1 MNGGTSAARAPSLW
15 LDPPPASGPP
25 LEGTVDADVVVIGA
39 GFTGLWTA
47 LALRERGADV
57 VVLERDYAGFG
68 ASGRN
73 AGHLTPTIGK
83 DLPTLLRLYGR
94 ERGGALVRFAET
106 AVEHVE
112 SAISER
118 GIDCDYVPAG
128 NVLAGVHPGQHPRL
142 EKVAGAATQL
152 GGAMRMLNPSELAER
167 GLPRCVACG
176 YLEERG
182 GVLHPGKYVRALRE
196 HAIESGARL
205 HESTQVDAIAD
216 GPRVRVETPR
226 GSASAPVCVIATNA
240 YTPRLGRLR
249 SAVAPL
255 HVSLFATE
263 PLSDEQRE
271 RVGWAGGEGIYT
283 AHEVLESY
291 RLTAD
296 GRIVG
301 GSRHVRWSYGG
312 RALPDEDP
320 AIFAALEAMF
330 RARFPE
336 LAEVAVERCWSGP
349 IAMTLDFLPAIGR
362 GGRHDNVLFGI
373 GYNGHGVAQAS
384 YVGTLLAKMAS
395 GEDPGHPELLG
406 RRRLPMPPEPLRSLW
421 ARGILAALR
430 ALDLR
435 TDRRAQPRPE
445 RFGGPAA
452 KAPPDEDQESPAA
465 APTRRRRRSVV

>member
-1 MNGGTSAARAPSLW
+1 VGAVNAPSTAARAPSLW
-15 LDPPPASGPP
+15 LDPPPEPGPP
-25 LEGTVDADVVVIGA
+25 LEGAVEADAIVIGA
-39 GFTGLWTA
+39 GYTGLWTA
-47 LALRERGADV
+47 LALRERGAEV

-94 ERGGALVRFAET
+94 ERGGALVRFAEA

-112 SAISER
+112 AAIAER
-118 GIDCDYVPAG
+118 RIECDYVAAG
-128 NVLAGVHPGQHPRL
+128 NVLAGVHPGQRPRL
-142 EKVAGAATQL
+142 EKAAEAARKL
-152 GGAMRMLNPSELAER
+152 GGAMRMLEPSELAER
-167 GLPRCVACG
+167 GLPRFLACG

-182 GVLHPGKYVRALRE
+182 GVLDPGRYARGLRERALE
-196 HAIESGARL
+196 AGARL
-205 HESTQVDAIAD
+205 HESTPADAIAD

-226 GSASAPVCVIATNA
+226 GEATAPVCVIATNA
-240 YTPRLGRLR
+240 YTPRLGRPR
-249 SAVAPL
+249 AAVAPL

-263 PLSDEQRE
+263 PLSAEQRR

-301 GSRHVRWSYGG
+301 GSRHVRWPYGG
-312 RALPDEDP
+312 RTLPDRDP
-320 AIFAALEAMF
+320 ETFAALEAMF

-336 LAEVAVERCWSGP
+336 LADLAVERCWSGP

-362 GGRHDNVLFGI
+362 TGRGDNVLFGI
-373 GYNGHGVAQAS
+373 GYNGHGLAQAS
-384 YVGTLLAKMAS
+384 YAGTLLARMAS

-406 RRRLPMPPEPLRSLW
+406 RRRPPMPPEPLRSLW
-421 ARGILAALR
+421 AKGILAALG
-430 ALDLR
+430 ALDRR
-435 TDRRAQPRPE
+435 TDRRARPRQP
-445 RFGGPAA
+445 
-452 KAPPDEDQESPAA
+452 
-465 APTRRRRRSVV
+465 

>member
-1 MNGGTSAARAPSLW
+1 MLARGPPRRSSSLAPVDGSTTARAPSLW
-15 LDPPPASGPP
+15 LDPPPDPGPP
-25 LEGTVDADVVVIGA
+25 LEGEVEADAVVIGA
-39 GFTGLWTA
+39 GYAGLWTA

-57 VVLERDYAGFG
+57 LVLERDYAGFG

-112 SAISER
+112 AAIAER
-118 GIDCDYVPAG
+118 ELDCEYVPAG
-128 NVLAGVHPGQHPRL
+128 NVLAGVHPDQRPGL
-142 EKVAGAATQL
+142 ERAADAARRL
-152 GGAMRMLNPSELAER
+152 GGAMRMLDESELAER

-182 GVLHPGKYVRALRE
+182 GVLHPGRYVRALRE
-196 HAIESGARL
+196 RAIEAGARL
-205 HESTQVDAIAD
+205 CESTPVDAIAD

-226 GSASAPVCVIATNA
+226 GAASAPICVIATNA

-255 HVSLFATE
+255 HVSLFATA
-263 PLSDEQRE
+263 PLTREQRE
-271 RVGWAGGEGIYT
+271 RIGWVGGEGIYT

-301 GSRHVRWSYGG
+301 GSRHVRWPYGG
-312 RALPDEDP
+312 RVLPDHHPET
-320 AIFAALEAMF
+320 FAALEAMF

-336 LAEVAVERCWSGP
+336 LPDVVVERCWSGP
-349 IAMTLDFLPAIGR
+349 IALTLDFLPAIGR

-373 GYNGHGVAQAS
+373 GYNGHGIAQAS
-384 YVGTLLAKMAS
+384 YAGTLLAKIAT
-395 GEDPGHPELLG
+395 GEDPGHPELLR
-406 RRRLPMPPEPLRSLW
+406 RRRLPMPPEPLRWLGGR
-421 ARGILAALR
+421 AILAALGLLDRR
-430 ALDLR
+430 A
-435 TDRRAQPRPE
+435 DRRAQPRP
-445 RFGGPAA
+445 
-452 KAPPDEDQESPAA
+452 K
-465 APTRRRRRSVV
+465 

>member
-1 MNGGTSAARAPSLW
+1 VLAVDDGSMAARAPSLW
-15 LDPPPASGPP
+15 LDPPPDPGPP
-25 LEGTVDADVVVIGA
+25 LEGDVDADVVVIGA
-39 GFTGLWTA
+39 GYTGLWTA
-47 LALRERGADV
+47 LALRESGADV

-83 DLPTLLRLYGR
+83 DLPTLLRVYGR
-94 ERGGALVRFAET
+94 ERAGALVRFAEA

-112 SAISER
+112 AAISER
-118 GIDCDYVPAG
+118 ELDCDYVPAG
-128 NVLAGVHPGQHPRL
+128 NVLAGVHPGQRRRL
-142 EKVAGAATQL
+142 EKAAHAAGEVGA
-152 GGAMRMLNPSELAER
+152 AMRMLDQSELADR
-167 GLPRCVACG
+167 RLPRCVACG

-182 GVLHPGKYVRALRE
+182 GVLQPGKYVRAVRE
-196 HAIESGARL
+196 RAVEAGARL
-205 HESTQVDAIAD
+205 CESTPVDAIAD

-226 GSASAPVCVIATNA
+226 GSASAPICVIATNA

-255 HVSLFATE
+255 HVSLFATA
-263 PLSDEQRE
+263 PLTAEQRE

-312 RALPDEDP
+312 RALPDHDS
-320 AIFAALEAMF
+320 ATSAALEAMF

-336 LAEVAVERCWSGP
+336 LSDVAVERCWSGP

-362 GGRHDNVLFGI
+362 AGRRDNVLFGI
-373 GYNGHGVAQAS
+373 GYNGHGIAQAS
-384 YVGTLLAKMAS
+384 YVGTLLAKMAT
-395 GEDPGHPELLG
+395 GEDPGHPELLR
-406 RRRLPMPPEPLRSLW
+406 RRRLPMPPEPLRWLG
-421 ARGILAALR
+421 ARGILAALG
-430 ALDLR
+430 ALDRR
-435 TDRRAQPRPE
+435 TDRRAQPR
-445 RFGGPAA
+445 
-452 KAPPDEDQESPAA
+452 ESSQP
-465 APTRRRRRSVV
+465 

>member
-1 MNGGTSAARAPSLW
+1 MAARAPSLW
-15 LDPPPASGPP
+15 LDPPPDLGPP
-25 LEGTVDADVVVIGA
+25 LEGDVEADVVVIGA
-39 GFTGLWTA
+39 GYTGLWTA

-83 DLPTLLRLYGR
+83 DLPTLLRFYGR
-94 ERGGALVRFAET
+94 ERAGALVRFAET

-112 SAISER
+112 AAISEHEL
-118 GIDCDYVPAG
+118 DCDYVPAG
-128 NVLAGVHPGQHPRL
+128 NVLAGVHPGQRLGL
-142 EKVAGAATQL
+142 EKAAHAAAQVGA
-152 GGAMRMLNPSELAER
+152 AMRMLDQSELAER
-167 GLPRCVACG
+167 GLPRCIACG

-196 HAIESGARL
+196 RTVDAGARL
-205 HESTQVDAIAD
+205 WESTPVDAIAD

-226 GSASAPVCVIATNA
+226 GAASAPICVIATNA

-255 HVSLFATE
+255 HVSLFATA
-263 PLSDEQRE
+263 PLTAEQRE
-271 RVGWAGGEGIYT
+271 RVGWPGSEGIYT

-301 GSRHVRWSYGG
+301 GSRHVRWPYGG
-312 RALPDEDP
+312 RALPDHDP
-320 AIFAALEAMF
+320 ATFAALEAMF

-336 LAEVAVERCWSGP
+336 LPDVAVERCWSGP
-349 IAMTLDFLPAIGR
+349 IAMTLDFLPAIDR
-362 GGRHDNVLFGI
+362 SGRHENVLFGI

-406 RRRLPMPPEPLRSLW
+406 RRRLRMPPEPLRWLG
-421 ARGILAALR
+421 AQGILGALR
-430 ALDLR
+430 AIDRR
-435 TDRRAQPRPE
+435 TDRRAQPR
-445 RFGGPAA
+445 
-452 KAPPDEDQESPAA
+452 
-465 APTRRRRRSVV
+465 

>member
-1 MNGGTSAARAPSLW
+1 VLAVDDGSMAARAPSLW
-15 LDPPPASGPP
+15 LDPPPDPGPP
-25 LEGTVDADVVVIGA
+25 LEGDVDADVVVIGA
-39 GFTGLWTA
+39 GYTGLWTA
-47 LALRERGADV
+47 LALRESGADV

-83 DLPTLLRLYGR
+83 DLPTLLRVYGR
-94 ERGGALVRFAET
+94 ERAGALVRFAEA

-112 SAISER
+112 AAISER
-118 GIDCDYVPAG
+118 ELDCDYVPAG
-128 NVLAGVHPGQHPRL
+128 NVLAGVHPGQRRRL
-142 EKVAGAATQL
+142 EKAAHAAGEVGA
-152 GGAMRMLNPSELAER
+152 AMRMLDQSELADR
-167 GLPRCVACG
+167 RLPRCVACG

-182 GVLHPGKYVRALRE
+182 GVLQPGKYVRAVRE
-196 HAIESGARL
+196 RAVEAGARL
-205 HESTQVDAIAD
+205 CESTPVDAIAD

-226 GSASAPVCVIATNA
+226 GSASAPICVIATNA

-255 HVSLFATE
+255 HVSLFATA
-263 PLSDEQRE
+263 PLTAEQRE

-312 RALPDEDP
+312 RALPDHDS
-320 AIFAALEAMF
+320 ATSAALEAMF

-336 LAEVAVERCWSGP
+336 LSDVAVERCWSGP

-362 GGRHDNVLFGI
+362 AGRRDNVLFGI
-373 GYNGHGVAQAS
+373 GYNGHGIAQAS
-384 YVGTLLAKMAS
+384 YVGTLLAKMAT
-395 GEDPGHPELLG
+395 GEDPGNPELLR
-406 RRRLPMPPEPLRSLW
+406 RRRLPMPPEPLRWLG
-421 ARGILAALR
+421 ARGILAALG
-430 ALDLR
+430 ALDRR
-435 TDRRAQPRPE
+435 TDRRAQPR
-445 RFGGPAA
+445 
-452 KAPPDEDQESPAA
+452 ESSQP
-465 APTRRRRRSVV
+465 

>member
-1 MNGGTSAARAPSLW
+1 VNDASTAARAPSLW
-15 LDPPPASGPP
+15 LDPPPDSGTP
-25 LEGTVDADVVVIGA
+25 LEGELEADVVVIGA
-39 GFTGLWTA
+39 GYTGLWTA
-47 LALRERGADV
+47 LALREQGADV

-83 DLPTLLRLYGR
+83 DLPTLLRFYGR
-94 ERGGALVRFAET
+94 ERAGAFVRFAET

-112 SAISER
+112 AAISER
-118 GIDCDYVPAG
+118 DLDCDYVPAG
-128 NVLAGVHPGQHPRL
+128 NVLAGVHPGQRAGL
-142 EKVAGAATQL
+142 EKAADAARRLGA
-152 GGAMRMLNPSELAER
+152 AMRMLDHSELAGR

-182 GVLHPGKYVRALRE
+182 GVLDPGKYVRALRTK
-196 HAIESGARL
+196 AIEAGARL
-205 HESTQVDAIAD
+205 YESTPVEAIAD

-226 GSASAPVCVIATNA
+226 GSASATTCVLATNA

-255 HVSLFATE
+255 HVSVFATA
-263 PLSDEQRE
+263 PLTAEQRD

-301 GSRHVRWSYGG
+301 GSRHVRWPYGG
-312 RALPDEDP
+312 RALPDHDP
-320 AIFAALEAMF
+320 ETFAALETMF

-336 LAEVAVERCWSGP
+336 LHDVAAERSWSGP
-349 IAMTLDFLPAIGR
+349 IAMTVDFLPAIGR
-362 GGRHDNVLFGI
+362 SGRHDNVLFGI
-373 GYNGHGVAQAS
+373 GYNGHGIAQAS
-384 YVGTLLAKMAS
+384 YVGTLLAKMAT

-406 RRRLPMPPEPLRSLW
+406 RRRLRMPPEPLRW
-421 ARGILAALR
+421 AGARIILAALGL
-430 ALDLR
+430 LDR
-435 TDRRAQPRPE
+435 RNDRRARPRP
-445 RFGGPAA
+445 
-452 KAPPDEDQESPAA
+452 
-465 APTRRRRRSVV
+465 T

>member
-1 MNGGTSAARAPSLW
+1 MAARAPSLW
-15 LDPPPASGPP
+15 LDPAPDPGPP
-25 LEGTVDADVVVIGA
+25 LEGDVKADAIVIGA
-39 GFTGLWTA
+39 GYTGLWTA
-47 LALRERGADV
+47 LALRDHGADA

-94 ERGGALVRFAET
+94 ERAGAFVRFAET

-112 SAISER
+112 GAISER
-118 GIDCDYVPAG
+118 RIDCEYVPAG
-128 NVLAGVHPGQHPRL
+128 NVLAGVHPGQRLAL
-142 EKVAGAATQL
+142 EKAADAARQTGA
-152 GGAMRMLNPSELAER
+152 AMRMLDQSELAER

-196 HAIESGARL
+196 QALDAGARL
-205 HESTQVDAIAD
+205 CEATPVDAITED
-216 GPRVRVETPR
+216 GAARVRVETPR

-255 HVSLFATE
+255 QVSMFATE
-263 PLSDEQRE
+263 PLTPEQRE

-283 AHEVLESY
+283 AHEILESY
-291 RLTAD
+291 RWTAD

-301 GSRHVRWSYGG
+301 GSRHVRWPPGG
-312 RALPDEDP
+312 RLLPDHDP
-320 AIFAALEAMF
+320 QSFAALEEMF

-336 LAEVAVERCWSGP
+336 LADVAMERFWSGP

-362 GGRHDNVLFGI
+362 GGKDGNVLFGI

-384 YVGTLLAKMAS
+384 YVGTLLAKMAR
-395 GEDPGHPELLG
+395 GEDPGHPELL
-406 RRRLPMPPEPLRSLW
+406 RRRRVPLPPEPLRTPM
-421 ARGILAALR
+421 ARGILGALR
-430 ALDLR
+430 FIDRR
-435 TDRRAQPRPE
+435 TDRRAKPR
-445 RFGGPAA
+445 
-452 KAPPDEDQESPAA
+452 
-465 APTRRRRRSVV
+465 

>member
-1 MNGGTSAARAPSLW
+1 LQRSSVRAVNDRPRAARPPSLW
-15 LDPPPASGPP
+15 LDPPPTAGPS
-25 LEGTVDADVVVIGA
+25 LEGALHADVIVIGA
-39 GFTGLWTA
+39 GYTGLWTA
-47 LALRERGADV
+47 LGLRERGADV

-94 ERGGALVRFAET
+94 ERAGALVRFAEA

-112 SAISER
+112 AAISER
-118 GIDCDYVPAG
+118 WIDCDYVGAG
-128 NVLAGVHPGQHPRL
+128 NVLAGVHPGQRPGI
-142 EKVAGAATQL
+142 EKAAWAATQL
-152 GGAMRMLNPSELAER
+152 GAAMRMLDPSELAER

-182 GVLHPGKYVRALRE
+182 GVLNPGKYVRALRQE
-196 HAIESGARL
+196 AIDAGVRL
-205 HESTQVDAIAD
+205 HESTPVDSIAD
-216 GPRVRVETPR
+216 GPWVRVETPR
-226 GSASAPVCVIATNA
+226 GSARAPACVIATNA

-255 HVSLFATE
+255 YVSLFATE
-263 PLSDEQRE
+263 RLSPEQRR
-271 RVGWAGGEGIYT
+271 RVGWPRGEGIYT

-301 GSRHVRWSYGG
+301 GSRHVRWPYGG
-312 RALPDEDP
+312 RPLPDQDP
-320 AIFAALEAMF
+320 GTFAALAAMF
-330 RARFPE
+330 RGRFPE

-362 GGRHDNVLFGI
+362 TGRHKNILFGI

-395 GEDPGHPELLG
+395 GEDPGHPELLH
-406 RRRLPMPPEPLRSLW
+406 RRRPPMPPEPLRSLY
-421 ARGILAALR
+421 ARGLLAALR
-430 ALDLR
+430 AIDRR
-435 TDRRAQPRPE
+435 TDRRAQARPR
-445 RFGGPAA
+445 
-452 KAPPDEDQESPAA
+452 
-465 APTRRRRRSVV
+465 

>member
-1 MNGGTSAARAPSLW
+1 MAARAPSLW
-15 LDPPPASGPP
+15 LDPPPDLGPP
-25 LEGTVDADVVVIGA
+25 LEGDVEADVVVIGA
-39 GFTGLWTA
+39 GYTGLWTA

-83 DLPTLLRLYGR
+83 DLPTLLRFYGR
-94 ERGGALVRFAET
+94 ERAGALVRFAET

-112 SAISER
+112 AAISEHEL
-118 GIDCDYVPAG
+118 DCDYVPAG
-128 NVLAGVHPGQHPRL
+128 NVLAGVHPGQRLGL
-142 EKVAGAATQL
+142 EKAAHAAAQVGA
-152 GGAMRMLNPSELAER
+152 AMRMLDQSELAER
-167 GLPRCVACG
+167 GLPRCIACG

-196 HAIESGARL
+196 RTVDAGARL
-205 HESTQVDAIAD
+205 WESTPVDAIAD

-226 GSASAPVCVIATNA
+226 GAASAPICVIATNA

-255 HVSLFATE
+255 HVSLFATA
-263 PLSDEQRE
+263 PLTAEQRE
-271 RVGWAGGEGIYT
+271 RVGWPGNEGIYT

-301 GSRHVRWSYGG
+301 GSRHVRWPYGG
-312 RALPDEDP
+312 RALPDHDP
-320 AIFAALEAMF
+320 ATSAALEAMF

-336 LAEVAVERCWSGP
+336 LPDVAVERCWSGP

-362 GGRHDNVLFGI
+362 SGRHENVLFGI

-395 GEDPGHPELLG
+395 GEDPGHPELVG
-406 RRRLPMPPEPLRSLW
+406 RRRLRMPPEPLRAPA
-421 ARGILAALR
+421 ARGILAVLGL
-430 ALDLR
+430 LDRR
-435 TDRRAQPRPE
+435 TDRRAQPRSE
-445 RFGGPAA
+445 
-452 KAPPDEDQESPAA
+452 
-465 APTRRRRRSVV
+465 

>member
-1 MNGGTSAARAPSLW
+1 VNGRPTAARAPSLW
-15 LDPPPASGPP
+15 LDPPPEPGPP
-25 LEGTVDADVVVIGA
+25 LEGTVEPDVVVIGA
-39 GFTGLWTA
+39 GYTGLWTA
-47 LALRERGADV
+47 LALRERGAEV

-94 ERGGALVRFAET
+94 ERGGALVRFAES

-112 SAISER
+112 TAISER
-118 GIDCDYVPAG
+118 GIECEYVPAG
-128 NVLAGVHPGQHPRL
+128 NVLAGIHPGQRPRL
-142 EKVAGAATQL
+142 EQAAEAARKL
-152 GGAMRMLNPSELAER
+152 GGAIRMLDPSELAER

-176 YLEERG
+176 YLEQRG
-182 GVLHPGKYVRALRE
+182 GVLDPGKYVRGLRE
-196 HAIESGARL
+196 QAIEAGVRL
-205 HESTQVDAIAD
+205 HESTPVDAIAD

-226 GSASAPVCVIATNA
+226 GLVTAPVCVIATNA

-249 SAVAPL
+249 STVAPL

-263 PLSDEQRE
+263 PLTEEQRAK
-271 RVGWAGGEGIYT
+271 VGWAGGEGIYT

-296 GRIVG
+296 ARIVG

-312 RALPDEDP
+312 RALPDHDP
-320 AIFAALEAMF
+320 EIFAALEAMF

-336 LAEVAVERCWSGP
+336 LADVAVERCWSGP

-362 GGRHDNVLFGI
+362 GGGQDNVLFGI
-373 GYNGHGVAQAS
+373 GYNGHGLAQAS
-384 YVGTLLAKMAS
+384 YVGALLAKMAS
-395 GEDPGHPELLG
+395 GEDPGHPELLR

-421 ARGILAALR
+421 ARGILAALG

-435 TDRRAQPRPE
+435 TDRKAQ
-445 RFGGPAA
+445 
-452 KAPPDEDQESPAA
+452 
-465 APTRRRRRSVV
+465 RRSK

>member
-1 MNGGTSAARAPSLW
+1 MSGVSTAARSPSLW

-25 LEGTVDADVVVIGA
+25 LEGAVEADAVVIGA
-39 GFTGLWTA
+39 GYTGLWTA

-57 VVLERDYAGFG
+57 VVLERNYAGFG

-94 ERGGALVRFAET
+94 ERGGALVRFAEA

-112 SAISER
+112 AAISER
-118 GIDCDYVPAG
+118 QLDCDYVPAG
-128 NVLAGVHPGQHPRL
+128 NVLAGVHAGQRPML
-142 EKVAGAATQL
+142 EKAAGAAEEV
-152 GGAMRMLNPSELAER
+152 GAAMRMLDQSELAER
-167 GLPRCVACG
+167 GLPRCIACG

-182 GVLHPGKYVRALRE
+182 GVLHPGKYVRGLRE
-196 HAIESGARL
+196 RAVEAGVRLFES
-205 HESTQVDAIAD
+205 SPVDAITD
-216 GPRVRVETPR
+216 GTQVRVETPR
-226 GSASAPVCVIATNA
+226 GSASAPACVIATNA

-255 HVSLFATE
+255 HVSIFATE
-263 PLSDEQRE
+263 PLRTEQRE

-283 AHEVLESY
+283 AHEILESY
-291 RLTAD
+291 RWTAV

-301 GSRHVRWSYGG
+301 GSRHVRWPYGG
-312 RALPDEDP
+312 RPIPDHDP
-320 AIFAALEAMF
+320 KSFAALEEMF

-336 LAEVAVERCWSGP
+336 LHDVAIDRFWSGP

-362 GGRHDNVLFGI
+362 GGANDNVLFGI

-395 GEDPGHPELLG
+395 GEDPGHPELLK
-406 RRRLPMPPEPLRSLW
+406 RRRVRMPGEPLRSLV
-421 ARGILAALR
+421 AQGILGALR
-430 ALDLR
+430 YVDRR
-435 TDRRAQPRPE
+435 TDRKAQPRP
-445 RFGGPAA
+445 
-452 KAPPDEDQESPAA
+452 
-465 APTRRRRRSVV
+465 